1 MTGEISKSKKRD
13 QQRTLFRMVF
23 YRVIRYMAR
32 ICAVVF
38 FRFHSVGMNRM
49 PATGNALLCS
59 NHQSNLDPALIGL
72 ACPRVM
78 NYMARKTLFKSWFF
92 RWLISNLDAIP
103 IDRDGLGVA
112 GIKESMKRLKR
123 GEMVL
128 IFPEGTRTLD
138 GQLGHFKPGFLAL
151 ARRNKAP
158 LVPMALAGAFEAWP
172 KGQKLPKSKQVA
184 LVVGDPIAHQQYS
197 TMSDEDAV
205 NLLRDRI
212 HDCLL
217 QASAIVARSKARI

>member
-1 MTGEISKSKKRD
+1 MGGETTRKKQKGSERS
-13 QQRTLFRMVF
+13 LFRIIF
-23 YRVIRYMAR
+23 YRVIRFMAR
-32 ICAVVF
+32 IVAVVY
-38 FRFHSVGMNRM
+38 FRFHSVGMNHM
-49 PATGNALLCS
+49 PESGNALLCS

-72 ACPRVM
+72 ACHRVM
-78 NYMARKTLFKSWFF
+78 NYMARKTLFKSFFF

-128 IFPEGTRTLD
+128 IFPEGTRTLN
-138 GQLGHFKPGFLAL
+138 GKLGEFKPGLLAL

-172 KGQKLPKSKQVA
+172 KGQKLPKSKTVV
-184 LVVGDPIAHQQYS
+184 LVVDKPITPEDYHDIP
-197 TMSDEDAV
+197 DEKV
-205 NLLRDRI
+205 IGLLKDKIQSCLDEAQGIVDR
-212 HDCLL
+212 
-217 QASAIVARSKARI
+217 SNKKM